1 MTEMVEAGVLFE
13 RRPVELTALVEPA
26 TATTKARAKATVLAQ
41 EQAALRRVAE
51 LVARESSSQE
61 IFQAVTEEAARVF
74 DTEAVGLLRCE
85 SDGTATLVAQSQT
98 PWDPPLG
105 TRLTLDGDN
114 VIVQV
119 ARTRQAA
126 RADDWADA
134 TGAVA
139 AMASVL
145 GVRSSVATPV
155 IVAGRIWGVM
165 IAATSRHELMPDD
178 AESRLQQFTGLVS
191 TAIANAAAR
200 AELSRLAEEQA
211 ALRRVAELVA
221 RDSPQTEVFCAI
233 AEEARGSLNEALRM
247 VRFEGSDSV
256 HVMAAA
262 DGSHGDV
269 LPVGARIPLGGNN
282 AISRVFRTG
291 EPARIDDYRQA
302 SGPIADLVRSRGLRS
317 VVATPIVVSG
327 RPWGAMLLAAFGDEP
342 VSLDGERR
350 IGQFSELMATAI
362 ANDEARAE
370 IKRLAEEQAALRRVA
385 TLVAEGASPGALFD
399 AVAVEMKRLLG
410 ADSVSLARYEADDK
424 VTTLVDRI
432 AYSPRSASDTRVSH
446 RGDNVITSVR
456 RTGRAARMR
465 LSVGAPIIVQGRLWG
480 VATGNWDRERR
491 PPDDTEERMAQF
503 AQLLGTAIAN
513 ADSLDQLK
521 ASRARLV
528 TADDA
533 ARRRVVRD
541 LHDGAQQR
549 FVHTIVTL
557 KMARQALRGN
567 LEDAEP
573 LVLRALE
580 YATQGNAELRE
591 LAHGILP
598 AVLTNGGIV
607 AGVEALVERLDLPI
621 HVDVPAERFDP
632 EVEANAYYIAAEALT
647 NVAKHARA
655 SAAAVNAYVENGML
669 HVEVRD
675 DGVGGADRDG
685 HGLRGLADRATALG
699 GWLEVESPALGG
711 TRVTATLPVS
721 RPGQPARGS
730 GPCRSAATSSPPRP
744 PARKETPS

>member
-13 RRPVELTALVEPA
+13 RAPVELTALVDTA
-26 TATTKARAKATVLAQ
+26 IATTKARANATVLAQ

-98 PWDPPLG
+98 PWDTPPVG

-119 ARTRQAA
+119 VRTRQAA

-139 AMASVL
+139 AMAGVL

-155 IVAGRIWGVM
+155 VVAGRIWGVM
-165 IAATSRHELMPDD
+165 IAATSRHELLPDT

-256 HVMAAA
+256 LVVAAA
-262 DGSHGDV
+262 DGSHSDV

-282 AISRVFRTG
+282 AISSVYRTG

-327 RPWGAMLLAAFGDEP
+327 RPWGAMLLAAFGEEP
-342 VSLDGERR
+342 VSLDGECR

-362 ANDEARAE
+362 ANDKARAE

-399 AVAVEMKRLLG
+399 AVAVEMERLLG
-410 ADSVSLARYEADDK
+410 ADSVSLVRYELNDK

-432 AYSPRSASDTRVSH
+432 ADSPRSASDMRVSH

-456 RTGRAARMR
+456 RTGRAARVR

-480 VATGNWDRERR
+480 VVTGNWDRERR

-549 FVHTIVTL
+549 LVHTIVTL
-557 KMARQALRGN
+557 KLARQALRGN

-573 LVLRALE
+573 LVVKALE

-621 HVDVPAERFDP
+621 HVDSRPSDSTR
-632 EVEANAYYIAAEALT
+632 
-647 NVAKHARA
+647 R
-655 SAAAVNAYVENGML
+655 S
-669 HVEVRD
+669 
-675 DGVGGADRDG
+675 
-685 HGLRGLADRATALG
+685 RATR
-699 GWLEVESPALGG
+699 
-711 TRVTATLPVS
+711 TTS
-721 RPGQPARGS
+721 RPR
-730 GPCRSAATSSPPRP
+730 R
-744 PARKETPS
+744 

>member
-1 MTEMVEAGVLFE
+1 MTRMVEGGVLVE
-13 RRPVELTALVEPA
+13 RRPVEFTALVDTA
-26 TATTKARAKATVLAQ
+26 IATTKARAKTTVLAQ

-61 IFQAVTEEAARVF
+61 IFQAVTEEARQF
-74 DTEAVGLLRCE
+74 LDTEAVGLLRCE

-98 PWDPPLG
+98 PWDPPPLG
-105 TRLTLDGDN
+105 TRLALDGDN
-114 VIVQV
+114 VIVRV
-119 ARTRQAA
+119 VRTRQAA

-134 TGAVA
+134 SGAVA
-139 AMASVL
+139 AMAGVL

-155 IVAGRIWGVM
+155 VVAGRIWGVM
-165 IAATSRHELMPDD
+165 IAATSRPELLPDD
-178 AESRLQQFTGLVS
+178 AEIRLLRFTGLVS

-200 AELSRLAEEQA
+200 AELLRLAEEQA

-233 AEEARGSLNEALRM
+233 AEEARGSLDEALRM

-256 HVMAAA
+256 VVVAAA
-262 DGSHGDV
+262 DGSRSDV

-291 EPARIDDYRQA
+291 EPARIDNYGQA
-302 SGPIADLVRSRGLRS
+302 SGPIADAVRARGLRS

-327 RPWGAMLLAAFGDEP
+327 RPWGAMLLAAFEDQP
-342 VSLDGERR
+342 VSLEGECR

-399 AVAVEMKRLLG
+399 AVAVEMERLLG
-410 ADSVSLARYEADDK
+410 ADSVSLARYESNDE

-432 AYSPRSASDTRVSH
+432 SDSRGPSDAPVRN
-446 RGDNVITSVR
+446 RGDDVITSVR
-456 RTGRAARMR
+456 RTGRAARVR
-465 LSVGAPIIVQGRLWG
+465 LSVGAPIVVQGRLWG

-549 FVHTIVTL
+549 LVHTIVTL
-557 KMARQALRGN
+557 KLARQALRGN
-567 LEDAEP
+567 VEDVGP
-573 LVLRALE
+573 LVAKALE
-580 YATQGNAELRE
+580 YATEGNAELRE

-598 AVLTNGGIV
+598 AVLTNGGIA

-632 EVEANAYYIAAEALT
+632 EVEGNAYYIAAEALT

-655 SAAAVNAYVENGML
+655 SAAAVNAYVEDGML

-699 GWLEVESPALGG
+699 GWLEVESPAVGG
-711 TRVTATLPVS
+711 TRVTATLPVL
-721 RPGQPARGS
+721 
-730 GPCRSAATSSPPRP
+730 GPSP
-744 PARKETPS
+744 S